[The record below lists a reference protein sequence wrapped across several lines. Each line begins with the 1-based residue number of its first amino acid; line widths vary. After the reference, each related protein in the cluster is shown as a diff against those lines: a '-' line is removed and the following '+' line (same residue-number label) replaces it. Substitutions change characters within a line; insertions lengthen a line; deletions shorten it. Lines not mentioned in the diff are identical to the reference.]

1 MTEQIKD
8 LELVSVEYDNGT
20 ATLTFLDSE
29 QGEIREVNIRK
40 TKYDQDKK
48 KQIPDEQAAIRAEET
63 AMKYLGVSFDEIEK
77 LIPQSDAEE
86 SHFFPVYIYE
96 KFNSLKPVVV
106 IEKFTTD
113 EVGAIFSTPVI
124 EVFDDGKGIHIQF
137 EEDGKLR
144 QSNMGYSKYDEKRK
158 EWFVNPQQ
166 KVKQYAKFEEK
177 FGIKVENMKELV
189 GKEIMIEI
197 KLAFGT
203 AAYAEI
209 KPFPKKKK

>member
-20 ATLTFLDSE
+20 ATLTFLDSD

-48 KQIPDEQAAIRAEET
+48 KQVPDEQAAIRAEET
-63 AMKYLGVSFDEIEK
+63 AMEFLGVAFDDIESVVDK
-77 LIPQSDAEE
+77 
-86 SHFFPVYIYE
+86 FFPVYIYE

-189 GKEIMIEI
+189 GKEIMVEI

>member
-1 MTEQIKD
+1 MTALVKE

-20 ATLTFLDSE
+20 ALLTFLDE
-29 QGEIREVNIRK
+29 ELGEIREVNIRK
-40 TKYDQDKK
+40 TRFDQEKK
-48 KQIPDEQAAIRAEET
+48 KQVPDEKAAIRAEEI
-63 AMKYLGVSFDEIEK
+63 AQEFLGVSFDEIEK

-96 KFNSLKPVVV
+96 KFNSLKETIVVD
-106 IEKFTTD
+106 KFSTD
-113 EVGAIFSTPVI
+113 DVGAIFSTPVI
-124 EVFDDGKGIHIQF
+124 DVFDDGKGIHIQF

-144 QSNMGYSKYDEKRK
+144 QSNMGYSKYDEVRNQ
-158 EWFVNPQQ
+158 WFVNPQQ
-166 KVKQYAKFEEK
+166 KVKQYAKFEDK
-177 FGIKVENMKELV
+177 FGIKVEDMKDLI
-189 GKEIMIEI
+189 GKEIMVEI

>member
-20 ATLTFLDSE
+20 ATLTFLDSD

-48 KQIPDEQAAIRAEET
+48 KQVPDEQAAIRAEET
-63 AMKYLGVSFDEIEK
+63 AMEYLGVSFDEIETVVDK
-77 LIPQSDAEE
+77 K
-86 SHFFPVYIYE
+86 FPVYIYE

-113 EVGAIFSTPVI
+113 EVGAIFSTPAI
-124 EVFDDGKGIHIQF
+124 EVFDDGKGIRIQF
-137 EEDGKLR
+137 EENGKLR

-166 KVKQYAKFEEK
+166 KAKQYAKFEEK
-177 FGIKVENMKELV
+177 FGIKVENMKELI
-189 GKEIMIEI
+189 GKQIMVEI